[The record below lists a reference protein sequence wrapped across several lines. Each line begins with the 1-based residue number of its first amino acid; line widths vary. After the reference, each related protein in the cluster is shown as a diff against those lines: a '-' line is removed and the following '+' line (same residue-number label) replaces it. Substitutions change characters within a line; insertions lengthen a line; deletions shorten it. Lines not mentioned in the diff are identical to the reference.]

1 MFKKASE
8 SVRTSTI
15 VVSPDS
21 MSPAPSP
28 SSAMKMPEYTE
39 EEEEEEADDPES
51 ACEWD
56 IQVEYCY
63 D

>member
-15 VVSPDS
+15 VVFPDS
-21 MSPAPSP
+21 MSPAPS
-28 SSAMKMPEYTE
+28 SSLAMKMPEYTEEEEE

-51 ACEWD
+51 ACE
-56 IQVEYCY
+56 
-63 D
+63 